1 MMIRGKR
8 LSARVNAA
16 MSVGVAV
23 ATALVWTL
31 AIAGPAAAEPAAFT
45 ASYNVT
51 TTGRNGTPVCPDNEL
66 VCGRGTSAQFG
77 SFSYNT
83 FVPGPGDLDIAT
95 LNFADGTLVL
105 DETFQFSTSPGNSQN
120 DSPGRGDHDYGN
132 PNTIYFDWTLDSVDS
147 TGVFSGLSG
156 GTGTD
161 ILHFAG
167 VAGQGTITGT
177 LTASP

>member
-1 MMIRGKR
+1 MGI
-8 LSARVNAA
+8 
-16 MSVGVAV
+16 AV
-23 ATALVWTL
+23 ATALACAL
-31 AIAGPAAAEPAAFT
+31 AVAAPAAAQPTAFT

-51 TTGRNGTPVCPDNEL
+51 TTGRNGTPICPDNEL
-66 VCGRGTSAQFG
+66 SCGRGTSAQFG

-83 FVPGPGDLDIAT
+83 FVPRPGELDIAT
-95 LNFADGTLVL
+95 LTFADGTLVL

-120 DSPGRGDHDYGN
+120 DSPGRGDQDYGN
-132 PNTIYFDWTLDSVDS
+132 PNTIYFSWALDSLDS

-167 VAGQGTITGT
+167 VAGQGTISGT
-177 LTASP
+177 LTASS